1 MVSGISRIT
10 CLISCLALVS
20 CASNDLMVKRQSE
33 AEAKIERL
41 NQVEK
46 VNMLRMN
53 ELSGQVQ
60 ALDDQSKNSAVMLK
74 QLQSAVQELRLS
86 QDELKSLITASA
98 ATPAAQLVQKI
109 EVVNQEPAP
118 KGKESGP
125 PADYL
130 KAFGFYSAN
139 NFPAAIDGFEAF
151 LKRNPKSE
159 FAANASYWIGECYY
173 SQSDLARARA
183 SFQRTVDNYPKS
195 SKMPDAMLKLGY
207 TLAAMKEKDKA
218 QSVFESLIKSY
229 PGSPAAIKARERLT
243 VN

>member
-1 MVSGISRIT
+1 MVSDISRIA

-20 CASNDLMVKRQSE
+20 CASDDLMVKRQSE
-33 AEAKIERL
+33 ADAKIERL

-46 VNMLRMN
+46 VNMQRMN

-60 ALDDQSKNSAVMLK
+60 NLDDQYKNTAALLK
-74 QLQSAVQELRLS
+74 QLQSSLQELRVS
-86 QDELKSLITASA
+86 QDELKTLIT
-98 ATPAAQLVQKI
+98 TPAAAPAVQAVQKI
-109 EVVNQEPAP
+109 EVVNQEPVP

-173 SQSDLARARA
+173 SQSDLAKARA

-218 QSVFESLIKSY
+218 QAVFESLIKSY
-229 PGSPAAIKARERLT
+229 PGSPAAAKARERLT

>member
-1 MVSGISRIT
+1 MVSGISRIA
-10 CLISCLALVS
+10 CIISCLALAS

-33 AEAKIERL
+33 ADAKIERL

-46 VNMLRMN
+46 VNMQRMN

-60 ALDDQSKNSAVMLK
+60 ALDDQSKSAAALLK
-74 QLQSAVQELRLS
+74 QLQSAVQGLRAS
-86 QDELKSLITASA
+86 QDELKAVIAASA
-98 ATPAAQLVQKI
+98 APPAVENVQKI
-109 EVVNQEPAP
+109 EVVNQEPAS

-139 NFPAAIDGFEAF
+139 NFPAAIEGFEAF

-173 SQSDLARARA
+173 SQSDLVKARA

-207 TLAAMKEKDKA
+207 TLAAMKEKNKA
-218 QSVFESLIKSY
+218 QAVFEGLIKSY
-229 PGSPAAIKARERLT
+229 PGSPAAVKARERLT